1 MRVSIYNKLTNSS
14 DIIEIDK
21 PEIVIGSDAGS
32 DISLEQ
38 STLSDRHTKLS
49 RKNGQLLV
57 EDLDSE
63 RGTFVAGDRV
73 REPRPV
79 DFGEKIT
86 MGEFIVIPLE
96 DAPAEEVRPAVV
108 AEDAPTEAPQQ
119 GTPEFKPPVAVRQ
132 EAAKGTKQD
141 DSRALQ
147 RRRTNMR
154 DDSIIKLKR
163 DIHNRLI
170 EFLDL
175 KRMDFGKINDEDLRS
190 ATKKALQ
197 DIIKIL
203 SYQIPHD
210 LDRNKLIKEIL
221 DETLGLGPLED
232 FLAREDISEIM
243 VNNMDQVYIER
254 SGRLELTDCYF
265 SSNESVMAV
274 IERIVAP
281 LGRRIDE
288 SSPLVDARLHDGS
301 RVNAIIPPLAISGP
315 CLTIRKF
322 SKDPMT
328 AQQLINF
335 GSITPETA
343 EFLEVAVK
351 NHKNIAISGGTAT
364 GKTTLLNCLCYWIP
378 ETERIITIEDAA
390 ELQLP
395 QDHLISLEARPANI
409 QGKGE
414 INIQRLVINALR
426 MRPDRVVV
434 GECRGGEALDMLQAM
449 NTGHDGSLTT
459 GHANTPRDFLNRLE
473 TMVMM
478 AGTELPERAIREQIA
493 GALDIIV
500 QLTRFA
506 DGSRK
511 LTHVTEVLG
520 MKGDSVATQEIFY
533 FKQTGLGEDGKV
545 QGRILP
551 TGIIP
556 QFYVDLKQK
565 GIPVN
570 MNIFKE
576 T

>member
-1 MRVSIYNKLTNSS
+1 MRVSIYNKLTNAS
-14 DIIEIDK
+14 DVIEVAKNDIS
-21 PEIVIGSDAGS
+21 IGSAPDN
-32 DISLEQ
+32 DIALAQ
-38 STLSDRHTKLS
+38 STLSSSHTRLV
-49 RKNGQLLV
+49 RRNGQVVV
-57 EDLDSE
+57 EDMNSE
-63 RGTFVAGDRV
+63 RGTFVGGDRV
-73 REPRPV
+73 REPRAV
-79 DFGEKIT
+79 GFGEKIT
-86 MGEFIVIPLE
+86 LGEFIIIPLDDAE
-96 DAPAEEVRPAVV
+96 PRETKPAPVRPDAAPA
-108 AEDAPTEAPQQ
+108 QQ
-119 GTPEFKPPVAVRQ
+119 STGEFKPPVAVKQ
-132 EAAKGTKQD
+132 EAARGAKRD

-147 RRRTNMR
+147 KRRSNMR
-154 DDSIIKLKR
+154 DDTIIKLKR

-175 KRMDFGKINDEDLRS
+175 KRMDFGKINDEELRA

-221 DETLGLGPLED
+221 DETLGLGPIED
-232 FLAREDISEIM
+232 FLADPDISEIM

-254 SGRLELTDCYF
+254 SGKLHLTDTYF
-265 SSNESVMAV
+265 SSNESVHAI

-288 SSPLVDARLHDGS
+288 SSPLVDARLPDGS

-322 SKDPMT
+322 SKDPFT
-328 AQQLINF
+328 AQQLISF
-335 GSITPETA
+335 GALTAETA

-351 NHKNIAISGGTAT
+351 NRKNVAISGGTSS
-364 GKTTLLNCLCYWIP
+364 GKTTFLNCLCYWIP

-395 QDHLISLEARPANI
+395 QEHLISLEARPANI

-414 INIQRLVINALR
+414 ISIQRLVINALR
-426 MRPDRVVV
+426 MRPDRIVV

-459 GHANTPRDFLNRLE
+459 GHANSPRDFLSRLE

-478 AGTELPERAIREQIA
+478 AGTELPERAIREQISA
-493 GALDIIV
+493 ALDIIV
-500 QLTRFA
+500 QLARFA
-506 DGSRK
+506 DGTRK
-511 LTHVTEVLG
+511 VTHVTEVLG

-533 FKQTGLGEDGKV
+533 FKQTGIGEDGKV
-545 QGRILP
+545 LGRIIP

-556 QFYVDLKQK
+556 NFYMELKQK
-565 GIPVN
+565 GVPVN

-576 T
+576 N